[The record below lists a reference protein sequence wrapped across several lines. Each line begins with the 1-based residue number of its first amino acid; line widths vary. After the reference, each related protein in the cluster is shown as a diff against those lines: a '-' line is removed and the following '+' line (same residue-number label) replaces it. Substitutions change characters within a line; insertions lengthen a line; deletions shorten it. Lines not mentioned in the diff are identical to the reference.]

1 MESLDELTKTSSGK
15 NGFFKHVFNFNEDS
29 KSEMLNIVQYAVLAL
44 IPVIILNKLTQ
55 RFIPEADDE
64 KGSIEI
70 VGEILAQ
77 VIAMFLF
84 ILIIHRIITFVP
96 TYSGEKYAEFSVT
109 SIILAMLVI
118 ILSLQTKL
126 GEKVSIIVDRVTD
139 LWKGPKDD
147 KKGKKGNVKV
157 SQPISQ
163 NQMAMSQSLNST
175 GMSSGMM
182 GTTSISSLPQ
192 NSPTQQLPDYNQ
204 MYQQDSTP
212 LVGAATPGMGMES
225 FEPMAANAGVGGH
238 LVQHLDGKQMFRF
251 L

>member
-15 NGFFKHVFNFNEDS
+15 NGFFKHVFNFNDDS

-55 RFIPEADDE
+55 RYIPEADED

-70 VGEILAQ
+70 VAEILAQ

-84 ILIIHRIITFVP
+84 ILIIHRIITFIP
-96 TYSGEKYAEFSVT
+96 TYSGEKYVEFSV
-109 SIILAMLVI
+109 SNIILAMLVI

-126 GEKVSIIVDRVTD
+126 GEKVSILVDRIMD
-139 LWKGPKDD
+139 LWNGPADV

-163 NQMAMSQSLNST
+163 NQVAMNQSLNSV
-175 GMSSGMM
+175 GMNSGMM

-192 NSPTQQLPDYNQ
+192 NTSTQQLPDYNQ

-212 LVGAATPGMGMES
+212 LVGAATPGMGMGMEN
-225 FEPMAANAGVGGH
+225 FEPMAANAGGG
-238 LVQHLDGKQMFRF
+238 GSFGSAF
-251 L
+251 GW

>member
-15 NGFFKHVFNFNEDS
+15 NGFFKHVFNFNDDS

-55 RFIPEADDE
+55 RYIPEADED

-70 VGEILAQ
+70 VAEILAQ

-84 ILIIHRIITFVP
+84 ILIIHRIITFIP
-96 TYSGEKYAEFSVT
+96 TYSGEKYVEFSV
-109 SIILAMLVI
+109 SNIILAMLVI

-126 GEKVSIIVDRVTD
+126 GEKVSILVDRIMD
-139 LWKGPKDD
+139 LWNGPADV

-163 NQMAMSQSLNST
+163 NQVAMNQSLNSV
-175 GMSSGMM
+175 GMNSGMM

-192 NSPTQQLPDYNQ
+192 NTSTQQLPDYNQ

-212 LVGAATPGMGMES
+212 LVGAATQGMGMGMEN
-225 FEPMAANAGVGGH
+225 FEPMAANAGGG
-238 LVQHLDGKQMFRF
+238 GSFGSAF
-251 L
+251 GW